1 METVALNMIGL
12 PHETPD
18 LIRQTLE
25 LNREIDPDI
34 LCVFIFQ
41 AFPGTPLHDYC
52 RDQGLLPAASA
63 PVSWYEEP
71 DCALRQPSITQEQ
84 LMECLQ
90 EFRELQWEL
99 ERKRGKRPEILAAE
113 PIGFTAGT

>member
-1 METVALNMIGL
+1 MFVY
-12 PHETPD
+12 
-18 LIRQTLE
+18 
-25 LNREIDPDI
+25 
-34 LCVFIFQ
+34 Q

-52 RDQGLLPAASA
+52 RDNGLLPAEHA

-71 DCALRQPSITQEQ
+71 DCALQQKSITQDE

-99 ERKRGKRPEILAAE
+99 ERKRGKRAPSDAAV
-113 PIGFTAGT
+113 PTA